1 MGSSKYVLQCLLVA
15 ELVGAD
21 LVPAAAACWMVCW
34 MLNGGQC
41 TANIVVH
48 GIAWQFW
55 RDRVKLGT
63 GQIAHHCKAYI
74 PGIKNIH
81 VSKQVCVDLILFR
94 YMLNGWG
101 HS

>member
-1 MGSSKYVLQCLLVA
+1 MGEDSHLMGSSKYVLQCLLVA
-15 ELVGAD
+15 EL
-21 LVPAAAACWMVCW
+21 
-34 MLNGGQC
+34 
-41 TANIVVH
+41 VVH